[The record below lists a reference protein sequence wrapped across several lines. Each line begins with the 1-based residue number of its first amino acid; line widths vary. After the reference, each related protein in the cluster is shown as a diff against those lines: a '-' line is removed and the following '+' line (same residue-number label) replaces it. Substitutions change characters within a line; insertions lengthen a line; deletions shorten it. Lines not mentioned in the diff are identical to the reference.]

1 MAEDNDMKEK
11 ANRLFELLS
20 GKDMSVEAK
29 TEVAGVIKENP
40 NILIS
45 PEFMEKM
52 AVNDMNKCPK
62 EGYQEYI
69 KQSLDLL
76 KTSCQVLDNLHA
88 MHKEGCL
95 EAVKGGKTP
104 VQYLLDEGRLSNGET
119 LGTQSLKNIVYL
131 RAMKHDANYENKEA
145 IDTLQYESGYLLEKI
160 YAKDEY
166 GANSNCRNALGQKAS
181 DLIAIDQQEEKQD
194 DKTRLNVE
202 DLQKRGSQKTMGL
215 AEDKSAEKE
224 PQKPLSREDLEVGAY
239 RGTLTAEQADQ
250 LKKLQNKKE
259 ADINENMGD
268 VKKPQERKSKD
279 KFTDGD
285 VVKYM
290 YEEWLLAGASWLLN
304 TLEDK
309 ALGIIDNACEIAT
322 ANSVARKRQKAKI
335 REDRLKNAHRRV
347 SDFGDLFV
355 ATNNG
360 KTEAYA
366 HKKAKFASIFEDLK
380 ANLHNPNPNWRHQ
393 HDPQFIANLQKNTNA
408 QEFLEGA
415 PKKLDAQIKLLETTD
430 KLAMLMTR
438 LEMTDE
444 FMRSSRAW
452 NKRGKEKNQNE
463 LKVDFD
469 KRSLAK
475 QKMLLRAV
483 SVISEDTRLLAE
495 FAYESVVNPKLS
507 KEEFIQQ
514 QVNKEVNDWLA
525 DKATTVS
532 KLLERQEK
540 EIQDDKFAGCGKGAP
555 DKGIKKNISKLEK
568 DVEEMSDKGN
578 VFNQSEFAYEGS
590 KKRVDVMCGLYDEAI
605 AQNTPGICDKYMEL
619 NQINQDALNAM
630 RAKNITRKKALSAM
644 KSRLAICDLNVSSKL
659 AGYKQAATRG

>member
-20 GKDMSVEAK
+20 GKDMTAEAK

-62 EGYQEYI
+62 EGYQEYV
-69 KQSLDLL
+69 KQSSDQLA
-76 KTSCQVLDNLHA
+76 TSRQVLDNLHA
-88 MHKEGCL
+88 MHKEGGL

-119 LGTQSLKNIVYL
+119 LGTQSAKNIISL
-131 RAMKHDANYENKEA
+131 RAM
-145 IDTLQYESGYLLEKI
+145 Q
-160 YAKDEY
+160 KDENYPDKDGITNLHNESTSLIQGMYANSGY
-166 GANSNCRNALGQKAS
+166 GANPNRRNANGEKMS
-181 DLIAIDQQEEKQD
+181 DLMERHLGDVK
-194 DKTRLNVE
+194 
-202 DLQKRGSQKTMGL
+202 
-215 AEDKSAEKE
+215 KE

-259 ADINENMGD
+259 ADMNENMGD

-304 TLEDK
+304 MLEDK
-309 ALGIIDNACEIAT
+309 ALGIIDNACEIAI

-366 HKKAKFASIFEDLK
+366 HKKAKFTSIFEDLK

-408 QEFLEGA
+408 KEFLEGA

-514 QVNKEVNDWLA
+514 QVNKEVNDWLE

-540 EIQDDKFAGCGKGAP
+540 EIKDDKFAGCGKGAP

-578 VFNQSEFAYEGS
+578 LFNQSEFAYEGS

-605 AQNTPGICDKYMEL
+605 AQNTPGICNKYREL

-630 RAKNITRKKALSAM
+630 RAQNITRKKALSAM
-644 KSRLAICDLNVSSKL
+644 KSRLAIRDSNVSGKL